1 MIRRPVVDLQR
12 TEVAPAPGE
21 HASLH
26 GRLRWEEGEHVAED
40 AVGESA
46 YAVGD
51 AHRRRTV
58 LLLPRRHSVEQ
69 GSFAV
74 GSARQQKVK
83 RG

>member
-1 MIRRPVVDLQR
+1 VV
-12 TEVAPAPGE
+12 
-21 HASLH
+21 
-26 GRLRWEEGEHVAED
+26 ED

-69 GSFAV
+69 ATFAV

-83 RG
+83 